1 MEDWMRIL
9 RMSIVPVLVVLTAF
23 PSFAAAEQRHA
34 VTPAALSAA
43 VANHAAKQDADR
55 ESIHQA
61 LSRPE
66 VIEIAARTGVDLA
79 RLDAATQT
87 LSGADLE
94 RAAAAARQ
102 VNDSL
107 VGGASN
113 VVISTT
119 TIIIALLIVI
129 LIIVAVD

>member
-1 MEDWMRIL
+1 MRIL
-9 RMSIVPVLVVLTAF
+9 RMSIVPALIALTAF
-23 PSFAAAEQRHA
+23 PSLAAADERHA
-34 VTPAALSAA
+34 VAPAALAAA
-43 VANHAAKQDADR
+43 VAGHAAKQDADR
-55 ESIHQA
+55 ESIRQVLA
-61 LSRPE
+61 RPE
-66 VIEIAARTGVDLA
+66 VSEIASKTG
-79 RLDAATQT
+79 LDMTHVSATAET
-87 LSGADLE
+87 LTGADLE

>member
-1 MEDWMRIL
+1 MRIL

-34 VTPAALSAA
+34 VAPAALAAA

-55 ESIHQA
+55 ESIRQA

-66 VIEIAARTGVDLA
+66 VIEIAARTGVDVA
-79 RLDAATQT
+79 RVAAAAET
-87 LSGADLE
+87 LTGDDLE

-107 VGGASN
+107 VGGASS

>member
-1 MEDWMRIL
+1 M
-9 RMSIVPVLVVLTAF
+9 A
-23 PSFAAAEQRHA
+23 
-34 VTPAALSAA
+34 PAALAAA

-66 VIEIAARTGVDLA
+66 VIDVAARTGVDLA
-79 RLDAATQT
+79 RLNAATQT

-107 VGGASN
+107 VGGAST

-129 LIIVAVD
+129 IIILIAD

>member
-34 VTPAALSAA
+34 VAPAALAAA
-43 VANHAAKQDADR
+43 VSNHAAKQDADR
-55 ESIHQA
+55 ESIRQA
-61 LSRPE
+61 LGRPD
-66 VIEIAARTGVDLA
+66 VIEIAAKTGVDVA
-79 RLDAATQT
+79 RLNAAVET

>member
-1 MEDWMRIL
+1 MRIL
-9 RMSIVPVLVVLTAF
+9 RMSIVQVLVVFTAF
-23 PSFAAAEQRHA
+23 PSIAAAEQRHA
-34 VTPAALSAA
+34 VAPSALAAA
-43 VANHAAKQDADR
+43 VANHAAKEDADR
-55 ESIHQA
+55 ESIRQA

-66 VIEIAARTGVDLA
+66 VTEIAARTGVDLA
-79 RLDAATQT
+79 GLNAAAAT

-102 VNDSL
+102 VNESL
-107 VGGASN
+107 VGGASS

-119 TIIIALLIVI
+119 TIIIAQLIVI

>member
-1 MEDWMRIL
+1 MRIL

-23 PSFAAAEQRHA
+23 PSFAAAEPRHA
-34 VTPAALSAA
+34 VAPAALAAA

-66 VIEIAARTGVDLA
+66 VIEIAARTGVDLG

-87 LSGADLE
+87 LSGTDLE

-107 VGGASN
+107 VGGAST

>member
-1 MEDWMRIL
+1 MRIL
-9 RMSIVPVLVVLTAF
+9 RLSMVPVLAVLTAF
-23 PSFAAAEQRHA
+23 PSLAAAQQRHA
-34 VTPAALSAA
+34 VAPAALAAA

-66 VIEIAARTGVDLA
+66 VIEVAAKTGVDLA
-79 RLDAATQT
+79 RLNAATET
-87 LSGADLE
+87 LSGTDLE

-107 VGGASN
+107 VGGAST

-119 TIIIALLIVI
+119 TIIIALLVVI
-129 LIIVAVD
+129 LIVVAVD

>member
-1 MEDWMRIL
+1 MRIL
-9 RMSIVPVLVVLTAF
+9 RMSIVPLLVIVTAL

-34 VTPAALSAA
+34 VAPAALAAA

-66 VIEIAARTGVDLA
+66 VIEVAARTGVDLA
-79 RLDAATQT
+79 RLNAATQT

-94 RAAAAARQ
+94 RAAAATSAMRHSRLRPGLPSPARTPAPPGRLRH
-102 VNDSL
+102 SRRP
-107 VGGASN
+107 
-113 VVISTT
+113 
-119 TIIIALLIVI
+119 
-129 LIIVAVD
+129 